1 MFSSNETRTYL
12 LTTANIDDA
21 TLIAIPQG
29 WTAVLN
35 DKDLR
40 ITAPAV
46 SGDDVKDG
54 ELKILVTPSKAF
66 GKVIKMLVLHELG
79 EVVIGDITPFDNVT
93 PHFLTFE
100 DVDYKG
106 DANMVGE
113 RKTGHHQLTANNMVA
128 HYFILRITNSITGV
142 MQTTLFLLPNFLTDG
157 VITNTG
163 VADTQFPII
172 WIWILLME
180 TSSTN

>member
-1 MFSSNETRTYL
+1 MLY
-12 LTTANIDDA
+12 
-21 TLIAIPQG
+21 
-29 WTAVLN
+29 
-35 DKDLR
+35 
-40 ITAPAV
+40 
-46 SGDDVKDG
+46 
-54 ELKILVTPSKAF
+54 KIKY
-66 GKVIKMLVLHELG
+66 I
-79 EVVIGDITPFDNVT
+79 
-93 PHFLTFE
+93 
-100 DVDYKG
+100 
-106 DANMVGE
+106 
-113 RKTGHHQLTANNMVA
+113 VA

>member
-1 MFSSNETRTYL
+1 MYYKIIYL
-12 LTTANIDDA
+12 
-21 TLIAIPQG
+21 
-29 WTAVLN
+29 
-35 DKDLR
+35 
-40 ITAPAV
+40 
-46 SGDDVKDG
+46 
-54 ELKILVTPSKAF
+54 
-66 GKVIKMLVLHELG
+66 
-79 EVVIGDITPFDNVT
+79 
-93 PHFLTFE
+93 
-100 DVDYKG
+100 
-106 DANMVGE
+106 
-113 RKTGHHQLTANNMVA
+113 VA